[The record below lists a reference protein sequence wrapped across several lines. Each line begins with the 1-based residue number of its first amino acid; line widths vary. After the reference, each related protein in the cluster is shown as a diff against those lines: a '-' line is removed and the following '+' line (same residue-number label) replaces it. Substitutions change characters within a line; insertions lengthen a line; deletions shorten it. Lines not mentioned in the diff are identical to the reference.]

1 MIRAV
6 VLTPYQRVTDGQTD
20 EIAIASTALAKRRA
34 VKIARPNFT
43 KLSVHGRGSEVA
55 RSSSDDNA
63 YTSGFV
69 DDVMFSHNGPKYG
82 CWLGVWDVA
91 NYSPSLARWRR

>member
-20 EIAIASTALAKRRA
+20 EIAIAITALAKRRA

-43 KLSVHGRGSEVA
+43 KLSVHVTCGRGSEVA
-55 RSSSDDNA
+55 CDRRTDRRTERIA
-63 YTSGFV
+63 
-69 DDVMFSHNGPKYG
+69 
-82 CWLGVWDVA
+82 VA
-91 NYSPSLARWRR
+91 STALAMRALRRAVKTNCRLIFCTG